1 MFHPLSLFIGLR
13 YSRAR
18 KSQGFVAFINLF
30 STLGIFLGVL
40 ALVIVSSVMNGFERE
55 LKRRILGVVP
65 HVQVM
70 PTQGGRLADW
80 QPLAAELTRLP
91 GVAAAVPTTTTQ
103 AMVQGGD
110 SLQGALLLGAWPE
123 RGESVDAVAQ
133 HVVAGSFA
141 ALQAGSYRIILGRG
155 LAARLDVTV
164 GDRVRVLI
172 AEGSVLTPLGRMPS
186 QRLFEV
192 AGLFELGAEI
202 DTQAAYVHGQD
213 LGRLLRLGGDGVQ
226 GVRLYLQDPFSA
238 AGLLPQV
245 AALAGT
251 EAKVDSWN
259 SSHGRLFGAVRMEKR
274 MMWLLLSLIVAV
286 AAFNI
291 VSALVMMVNEK
302 RRDVAV
308 LRTLGLGAASIRQVF
323 LVQGMASGVLGGL
336 LGVLAGSV
344 FVLNIEWFTYTL
356 NLPLA
361 YGSGL
366 NRQPLPVDY
375 RAVDVALIALFSLLL
390 CALAAWYPASR
401 AARVQP
407 AEALRYE

>member
-213 LGRLLRLGGDGVQ
+213 LGRLLRLGGDGV
-226 GVRLYLQDPFSA
+226 R
-238 AGLLPQV
+238 GLLTLPILFV
-245 AALAGT
+245 LRRNHCVVGSELARQPRLLF
-251 EAKVDSWN
+251 EAK
-259 SSHGRLFGAVRMEKR
+259 
-274 MMWLLLSLIVAV
+274 
-286 AAFNI
+286 
-291 VSALVMMVNEK
+291 
-302 RRDVAV
+302 
-308 LRTLGLGAASIRQVF
+308 
-323 LVQGMASGVLGGL
+323 
-336 LGVLAGSV
+336 
-344 FVLNIEWFTYTL
+344 
-356 NLPLA
+356 
-361 YGSGL
+361 
-366 NRQPLPVDY
+366 
-375 RAVDVALIALFSLLL
+375 
-390 CALAAWYPASR
+390 CAQKP
-401 AARVQP
+401 
-407 AEALRYE
+407 